1 MFSRKCT
8 KQSPTVRRGKK
19 FKLYASKLPESRDLA
34 ERQLYLIDDAII
46 IVVHWVFA
54 ISFIGVCVWEPIY

>member
-46 IVVHWVFA
+46 IVVH
-54 ISFIGVCVWEPIY
+54 